1 MKFEIVYVIE
11 NELWG
16 FPEIFYT
23 SVEAKSYDEMDIKI
37 SEKMKELNIEE
48 DVHEKLNELSL

>member
-1 MKFEIVYVIE
+1 MKKFEIVYVVE

-16 FPEIFYT
+16 FPEVFYT
-23 SVEAKSYDEMDIKI
+23 NVEAKNYEEMDIKI

-48 DVHEKLNELSL
+48 DDIRSIYEI

>member
-11 NELWG
+11 N
-16 FPEIFYT
+16 EIFYT

-37 SEKMKELNIEE
+37 SKKMKELNIEE
-48 DVHEKLNELSL
+48 ENIRSIYEV